1 MELIKNDCYKK
12 AQIKLNG
19 ITAKA
24 DGPFYLM

>member
-1 MELIKNDCYKK
+1 MELMKNDCYKK
-12 AQIKLNG
+12 AQMDFNG